1 MKSMML
7 MAVLVLGP
15 PNVAMAEEQLY
26 WVVGNRATQK
36 CEIVTRNPV
45 IIGDIW
51 FGDGPFRSMADA
63 ELARST
69 IRACPREEPTGK

>member
-7 MAVLVLGP
+7 MAVLVLGAA
-15 PNVAMAEEQLY
+15 NVAMAEDQLY
-26 WVVGNRATQK
+26 WGVGNRATQK

-51 FGDGPFRSMADA
+51 FGDGPYRSMADA

-69 IRACPREEPTGK
+69 IRACPKEEPTGK

>member
-7 MAVLVLGP
+7 MAVLVLGAA
-15 PNVAMAEEQLY
+15 NVAMAEEQLY